1 MKESLKPGV
10 SASKSFEIDKD
21 RTIDFMGE
29 DLRVY
34 ATPMLLRDIEHT
46 CRDLIVEHCDEGK
59 DSVGTH
65 VDLTHSGATPLGMMV
80 EISVTIAEVKGRHV
94 TLEFKATDDAEEV
107 ASGKHSRFVVDMA
120 KTKERLT
127 AKVAKVGKS

>member
-10 SASKSFEIDKD
+10 SASKSFKIDKE

-34 ATPMLLRDIEHT
+34 ATPMLVRDIEHT
-46 CRDLIVEHCDEGK
+46 CRDLIVEHCEAGE

-65 VDLTHSGATPLGMMV
+65 VDLAHTGATPLGMTV
-80 EISVTIAEVKGRHV
+80 EITVTIGEVKGRHV
-94 TLEFKATDDAEEV
+94 TLEVSAKDDVEDV

-127 AKVAKVGKS
+127 AKVAKVTNA

>member
-10 SASKSFEIDKD
+10 SVSRSFKIEKD
-21 RTIDFMGE
+21 STIDFMGE
-29 DLRVY
+29 ALRVY
-34 ATPMLLRDIEHT
+34 ATPILVRDIEHT
-46 CRDLIVEHCDEGK
+46 CRDLILEHCDEGE

-65 VDLTHSGATPLGMMV
+65 VDMAHTGATPLGMTV
-80 EISVTIAEVKGRHV
+80 EITVTVTEVKGRHV
-94 TLEFKATDDAEEV
+94 TLEVSAKDDIEDV

-127 AKVAKVGKS
+127 AKVAKVANS